1 MEEVGGPARPGS
13 EEWWFRRILGRLAE
27 PRAITAS
34 QVVQYVVTGAAGV
47 LALSGGLP
55 NLLNATVGVIAA
67 VVVGSVLIS
76 GGIVGAVAC
85 LRGAWWA
92 ERVALLV
99 CALGWVLCL
108 PAAVT
113 FAFAWH
119 RARWLIVLLILLA
132 LGDIFKRYRRID
144 WAYLDPSR

>member
-1 MEEVGGPARPGS
+1 MLE
-13 EEWWFRRILGRLAE
+13 
-27 PRAITAS
+27 
-34 QVVQYVVTGAAGV
+34 
-47 LALSGGLP
+47 
-55 NLLNATVGVIAA
+55 ATVGVVVA
-67 VVVGSVLIS
+67 VLVGTVLVL
-76 GGIVGAVAC
+76 GATVGVVAC

-92 ERVALLV
+92 ERVALMV

-113 FAFAWH
+113 FAFAWDG
-119 RARWLIVLLILLA
+119 ARWLIVLLLLLA